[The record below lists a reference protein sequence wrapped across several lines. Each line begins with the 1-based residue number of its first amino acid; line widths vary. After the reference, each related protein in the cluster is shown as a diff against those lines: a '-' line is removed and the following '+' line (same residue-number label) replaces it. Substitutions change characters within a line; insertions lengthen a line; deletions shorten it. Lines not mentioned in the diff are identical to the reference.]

1 MKKSEIREQIWKLLE
16 ERGVARFPKPIK
28 GRIPNFVGAEIAA
41 AKLRQLEEYK
51 RARVIFCNPDSP
63 QRPVREFALKDGK
76 ILVMATPRLKKGF
89 LLLDPRK
96 IPSSAYSRASTIRG
110 AFEYGKLVGPWR
122 LPSINLK
129 VMGSVA
135 VSPEGGRLGK
145 GHGYSD
151 IEYVILREVG
161 AITEETPL
169 VTTVHDLQIVPTIPI
184 QENDV
189 PIDIIVTPSRVI
201 RCPRRPR
208 PKGVIW
214 SMVSR
219 EMMEAIPV
227 LKDLWKRAGPG

>member
-41 AKLRQLEEYK
+41 AKLRRLEEYK

-76 ILVMATPRLKKGF
+76 ILIMATPRLKKGF

-135 VSPEGGRLGK
+135 VSPKGGRLGK

-161 AITEETPL
+161 AISEETPL
-169 VTTVHDLQIVPTIPI
+169 VTTVHDLQIVSIIPI

-189 PIDIIVTPSRVI
+189 PVDIIVTPSRVI
-201 RCPRRPR
+201 RCPKRPR

-227 LKDLWKRAGPG
+227 LKDLWKRAGSG

>member
-110 AFEYGKLVGPWR
+110 AFEYGKLVEPWR
-122 LPSINLK
+122 LLAINLK

-161 AITEETPL
+161 AISEETPL
-169 VTTVHDLQIVPTIPI
+169 VTTVHDLQIVSIIPI

-189 PIDIIVTPSRVI
+189 PVDIIVTPSRVI
-201 RCPRRPR
+201 RCPKRPR

-227 LKDLWKRAGPG
+227 LKDLWKRAGSG

>member
-1 MKKSEIREQIWKLLE
+1 LLE

-110 AFEYGKLVGPWR
+110 AFEYGKLVEPWR
-122 LPSINLK
+122 LLAINLK

-161 AITEETPL
+161 AISEETPL

-189 PIDIIVTPSRVI
+189 PVDIIVTPGRVI

-208 PKGVIW
+208 PKGIIW

-227 LKDLWKRAGPG
+227 LKDIRKRAGSG